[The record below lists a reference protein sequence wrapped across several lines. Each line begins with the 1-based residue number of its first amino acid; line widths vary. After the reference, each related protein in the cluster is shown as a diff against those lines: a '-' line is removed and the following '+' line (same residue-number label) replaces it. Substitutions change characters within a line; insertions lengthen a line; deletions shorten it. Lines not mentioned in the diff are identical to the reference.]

1 MPKRVKVLSKNG
13 NFYYA
18 KKSGL
23 KPSTRARTAATLDRQ
38 RKISFGESKHSTT
51 SCYRLNGDH
60 REALK
65 IMSKIDGVSYN
76 QFIKELIEAT
86 YKDKVKNGLIPQK
99 DSNLFLKSIVV
110 SRMEQALDKLKKNGS
125 ISIENLQELET
136 VAALSE
142 ELVS

>member
-23 KPSTRARTAATLDRQ
+23 KPSTRARTAANLERQ
-38 RKISFGESKHSTT
+38 RKISFGESKHSPS
-51 SCYRLNGDH
+51 SCYRVNGDH

-65 IMSKIDGVSYN
+65 IMSKIDGMSHN
-76 QFIKELIEAT
+76 QFVKELIEAA

-99 DSNLFLKSIVV
+99 DSNLFLKSTIVC
-110 SRMEQALDKLKKNGS
+110 RMEQALDKLKKSGS